1 MNSMNN
7 GNKRLRNISLFTGI
21 LAAVCAALF
30 FLWNSGSFLP
40 GWIVWKNVAFS
51 FSDSDSDS
59 GSGQPGRYGI
69 LLSHKTVRVFYDG
82 TLIWTSPKGV
92 KVQDVLS
99 FDIDNDRQDEL
110 ILLCWK
116 IGRYGAQKPFWVDE
130 DERKWSQHIF
140 LYEYGQGEIK
150 PKWMS
155 SYLGQDVTEMTAN
168 VREKTYNRLFLTD
181 LDRKVNGWKWDS
193 WGFTKEDTDVS
204 FTVCG
209 DNLIHEPI
217 YRYALR
223 SDTSFGF
230 LFHNLKDTIS
240 QSDIAVIHQETPL
253 TDNPSLYGGYPR
265 FGTPAGVGN
274 AIADAGFDVAVCAT
288 NHAMDRGADG
298 VSFTKEFFVSHGITC
313 LGIQSEDEK
322 DYRPYEILEKNGI
335 RFALLNYTYGT
346 NGIPL
351 PADSPHMVHLL
362 EEEEK
367 IKNDIRQAKAASDF
381 VLIFVHWGTEYTAQ
395 PDISQQA
402 WTQLF
407 LECEADVV
415 IGTHPHA
422 LQPYGLL
429 ESESGHKMLVYY
441 SIGNYISA
449 QKEKTCVKGG
459 LATFTVSLT
468 SDGYAVTEYGLQPLS
483 ITHEGG
489 GKFMVDFDSR

>member
-30 FLWNSGSFLP
+30 FLWNAGSFLP

-59 GSGQPGRYGI
+59 GSSSGQPGRYGI

-99 FDIDNDRQDEL
+99 FDIDNDRQNEL

-193 WGFTKEDTDVS
+193 
-204 FTVCG
+204 
-209 DNLIHEPI
+209 
-217 YRYALR
+217 
-223 SDTSFGF
+223 
-230 LFHNLKDTIS
+230 
-240 QSDIAVIHQETPL
+240 
-253 TDNPSLYGGYPR
+253 
-265 FGTPAGVGN
+265 
-274 AIADAGFDVAVCAT
+274 
-288 NHAMDRGADG
+288 
-298 VSFTKEFFVSHGITC
+298 
-313 LGIQSEDEK
+313 
-322 DYRPYEILEKNGI
+322 
-335 RFALLNYTYGT
+335 
-346 NGIPL
+346 
-351 PADSPHMVHLL
+351 
-362 EEEEK
+362 
-367 IKNDIRQAKAASDF
+367 
-381 VLIFVHWGTEYTAQ
+381 
-395 PDISQQA
+395 
-402 WTQLF
+402 
-407 LECEADVV
+407 
-415 IGTHPHA
+415 
-422 LQPYGLL
+422 
-429 ESESGHKMLVYY
+429 
-441 SIGNYISA
+441 
-449 QKEKTCVKGG
+449 
-459 LATFTVSLT
+459 
-468 SDGYAVTEYGLQPLS
+468 
-483 ITHEGG
+483 
-489 GKFMVDFDSR
+489 